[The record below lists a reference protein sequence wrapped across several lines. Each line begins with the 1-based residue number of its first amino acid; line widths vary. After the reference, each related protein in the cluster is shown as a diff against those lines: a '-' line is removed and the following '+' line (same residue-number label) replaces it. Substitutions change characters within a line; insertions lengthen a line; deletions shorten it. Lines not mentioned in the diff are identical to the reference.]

1 MKLRHTIAAVAAAA
15 TLITL
20 SACSSPSSPATA
32 GGKTT
37 LTYQYFNN
45 QPAAIAATKAIVADW
60 NKANPDVHV
69 NLVQAPADNL
79 QDKLTTQFSGGVAP
93 DIIQNDAP
101 SDILP
106 FAGYLADLSK
116 LLPSGTLSDID
127 PAAKKSLTAGGK
139 LIAAPTEV
147 QTYVVFA
154 NKKLLEQSGVS
165 IPTGNTMTWDT
176 FENIA
181 KQTTK
186 DGVRGLTWGLKSP
199 TSVFAYL
206 GTGFGA
212 KYFTGGGSDSK
223 AVFGNAELQVPERV
237 QSMIKSGYVDPTG
250 VTQSSSDVLATFY
263 GGKAAMTV
271 AGSYQIANIE
281 SEAPAGFD
289 WAVLPALEG
298 SKSASQ
304 LAAPIT
310 LSVNAKSKNVQAA
323 ADFVNF
329 YLKGENL
336 AKINLADGQV
346 PPTTSGL
353 AALSKLTA
361 GKNGWAQVL
370 ASGKNLVTP
379 AFNNLTKYS
388 NWKTTIATPG
398 YQQFLAG
405 QITSDQLSKQL
416 VDGWTQLNQ

>member
-1 MKLRHTIAAVAAAA
+1 MKLRHTITATAAAVA
-15 TLITL
+15 LLSL
-20 SACSSPSSPATA
+20 SACSSPSSSPSE
-32 GGKTT
+32 GGTTT

-45 QPAAIAATKAIVADW
+45 QPAAIAATKSIVADW
-60 NKANPDVHV
+60 NTANPNVHV

-116 LLPSGTLSDID
+116 LLPAETVSDID
-127 PAAKKSLTAGGK
+127 AGAKKSLTVGGK
-139 LIAAPTEV
+139 LIATPTEV

-154 NKKLLEQSGVS
+154 NKKLLEQDGVT
-165 IPTGNTMTWDT
+165 IPTGDTMTWDT
-176 FENIA
+176 FEKLA
-181 KQTTK
+181 QQTTK
-186 DGVRGLTWGLKSP
+186 DGVHGLTWGLKSP

-212 KYFTGGGSDSK
+212 KYFTGEGSDAK
-223 AVFGNAELQVPERV
+223 AVFGDAEKQVPERV
-237 QSMIKSGYVDPTG
+237 EALIKGGYVDPTG

-281 SEAPAGFD
+281 SEVPAGFD
-289 WAVLPALEG
+289 WMVLPALEG
-298 SKSASQ
+298 STSASQ

-310 LSVNAKSKNVQAA
+310 LSVNAKSKNVKAA
-323 ADFVNF
+323 AEFVNF
-329 YLKGENL
+329 YMKGDNL

-346 PPTTSGL
+346 PPTASGL

-361 GKNGWAQVL
+361 DKNGWPQIL
-370 ASGKNLVTP
+370 ASGKNLVNP
-379 AFNNLTKYS
+379 AFNSLTKYN

-405 QITSDQLSKQL
+405 QITSDQLGKQL
-416 VDGWTQLNQ
+416 VDGWTGINQ

>member
-1 MKLRHTIAAVAAAA
+1 MKLRHTIAALAAAA
-15 TLITL
+15 TLFSL
-20 SACSSPSSPATA
+20 SACASPSGSSSA
-32 GGKTT
+32 GGTTT

-60 NKANPDVHV
+60 NKANPKVHV

-106 FAGYLADLSK
+106 FAGYLADLNK
-116 LLPSGTLSDID
+116 LLPSKTIDDID
-127 PAAKKSLTAGGK
+127 PAAKKSLTTGGK

-147 QTYVVFA
+147 QTYLVFA
-154 NKKLLEQSGVS
+154 NKKLLEQSGAT
-165 IPTGNTMTWDT
+165 IPTGDTMTWDT
-176 FENIA
+176 FEELA
-181 KQTTK
+181 KQTTT

-212 KYFTGGGSDSK
+212 TYFTGEGKDAK
-223 AVFGNAELQVPERV
+223 AVFGKAERQVPERV
-237 QSMIKSGYVDPTG
+237 ASMIKDGYIDPTG

-289 WAVLPALEG
+289 WVVLPALEG

-323 ADFVNF
+323 ADFVDF
-329 YLKGENL
+329 YMKGENL

-353 AALSKLTA
+353 AALAKLTD

-379 AFNNLTKYS
+379 AFNTLTKYN
-388 NWKTTIATPG
+388 NWKTTVATPG

-405 QITSDQLSKQL
+405 QISSDQLSKQL
-416 VDGWTQLNQ
+416 VDGWAQLNQ